1 VKILCEPVAVSGES
15 LHIKPLDR
23 FSIGEGVQ
31 KTESRKPED
40 LVQDRPCTT
49 WIWSDGKE
57 KEESRAV
64 FLFVCKTSESKQ

>member
-1 VKILCEPVAVSGES
+1 
-15 LHIKPLDR
+15 
-23 FSIGEGVQ
+23 VQ
-31 KTESRKPED
+31 KAEIRKPED